1 MFLVCYS
8 IDVFINFI
16 AWEKIWRTEGN
27 AENLVFEA
35 KNVFFRLNAKHS
47 YMKTQLYHWKK
58 KYDRN
63 CFTRCFDEIS
73 IKVARNWTQYEFQ
86 KHSMRS
92 IIHEHNDDY
101 SLAIESAKIK
111 TVLFGY

>member
-47 YMKTQLYHWKK
+47 YIWKLNYTIEKKNMIEIVSLVALMK
-58 KYDRN
+58 
-63 CFTRCFDEIS
+63 FP
-73 IKVARNWTQYEFQ
+73 
-86 KHSMRS
+86 
-92 IIHEHNDDY
+92 
-101 SLAIESAKIK
+101 
-111 TVLFGY
+111 